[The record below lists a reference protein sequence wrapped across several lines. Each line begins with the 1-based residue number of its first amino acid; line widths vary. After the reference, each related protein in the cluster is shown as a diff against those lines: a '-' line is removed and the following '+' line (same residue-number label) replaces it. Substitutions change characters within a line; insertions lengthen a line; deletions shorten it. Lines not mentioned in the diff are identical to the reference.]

1 MDSVGGQNMPRGDNP
16 NSRKNLKPQNKRT
29 KEEQRDIAIKGGKA
43 SGESRRQRKTL
54 KEELLALLSEGDIQE
69 SIALA
74 LVKQAVKGN
83 NAGSVTKAFEVIRDT
98 IGEKPVE
105 KVAVATAN
113 EEAVNK
119 LKDAIAKRRAENGEA
134 NV

>member
-1 MDSVGGQNMPRGDNP
+1 MPRGESP
-16 NSRKNLKPQNKRT
+16 NSKKNLKPQNKRT
-29 KEEQRDIAIKGGKA
+29 KEEQREIARMGGKA

-54 KEELLALLSEGDIQE
+54 KEELLVLLSEGKIQE
-69 SIALA
+69 NIALA
-74 LVKQAVKGN
+74 LVKEAVEGN

-113 EEAVNK
+113 EEAVDK
-119 LKDAIAKRRAENGEA
+119 LKDAIAKRRADNGDTD
-134 NV
+134 V